1 MNMEEKLWDY
11 IDGFCTEEEQKAIRL
26 LIETDENYQH
36 KYLELKALQE
46 NLALLE
52 IEEPAMN
59 FTFNVMESVKQE
71 KILKPLKTTVDQRI
85 IFGIAAFFVGCIV
98 LLLGYVFLN
107 INWHASTQIKMPEIK
122 LPAVSSYFSTVMLK
136 GFLFFDLILGLFFAD
151 HYFRKLFI
159 EKK

>member
-11 IDGFCTEEEQKAIRL
+11 IDGFCTKEEQETIRL

-36 KYLELKALQE
+36 KYLELKALQKS
-46 NLALLE
+46 LASLE

-71 KILKPLKTTVDQRI
+71 RILKPLKTTVDQRI
-85 IFGIAAFFVGCIV
+85 IFGIAAFFISCIV
-98 LLLGYVFLN
+98 LLLSYVFTQ
-107 INWHASTQIKMPEIK
+107 INWHSSTQINVPEIK
-122 LPAVSSYFSTVMLK
+122 LPVLNASFNGILLK

-159 EKK
+159 NRK